1 MLNGAAVSFTSKMQ
15 TLTAPSTTWAE
26 TKTLFDCSTD
36 VLGLRNLLSEL
47 GHLQEA
53 ATVIYQDNK
62 SAIQIATNR
71 GSLGKTSRAMD
82 LQTLSIRN
90 RIEDHQVFPIYTH
103 TTTMLADM
111 GSKALPEMPF
121 IKFRDVMN
129 GYALVKAHHPDKAL
143 PDYVYNVSKDPSL
156 FTPESISDSH
166 HPISRISAL
175 ILGMKCTYLSHDD
188 DEDLPDEAEE
198 EEEDNDDHDME
209 STHEDVTSDEDQND
223 HNAAESH
230 QDDNDLNEEDG
241 NEITDNQSSDDE
253 AIIPIPCYAFQQ
265 NGVCK
270 WESTCRFLHQG
281 HHDSDEEAR
290 RQTNVHQSSA
300 VNDNDA
306 VTMMPCQ
313 ASNANGFCKWGAHCR
328 FQPKRQKADITTP
341 RCFDQ
346 NDQET
351 LNKFI
356 TFTHD
361 LVPQEKLGGCTPYEM
376 RTGNKPGTITI
387 TTGITSM
394 PIERMRGGSDE
405 LESDND
411 NDNMENN
418 SHDDESS
425 LEEDV
430 EYNINHST
438 NPCPAYSPIHDLINH
453 HISSDVNNGGVSS
466 SPYSFNMNHYPGL
479 LWENDDLPDP
489 RLYNIDIGLM
499 RHWHIRDR
507 VDTTRLT
514 QMTYHSYHRYLQEIE
529 PGYYGAS
536 VSEATNKFTIS
547 TVNQHLPTA
556 DSVSRNMPSPVMFCP
571 PVLDSDP
578 LIRSRQIQR
587 ALNKFIIRL
596 ESLIENKSIDEVTDN
611 IYWGLFIPNP
621 IPKRSWL
628 RWIRWR
634 TYYNHL
640 TFSNTIDGTNTTELE
655 CPEYGPA
662 FLRPIDKRRM
672 SRHNCFS
679 LDTHTAQFYHLG
691 GCCKENS
698 RLPKV
703 RHVDQDK
710 VIIYINASIWRL
722 GQDDYIDST
731 YLVHKP
737 EAFRGAITWRQ
748 KRLNTYFKQLN
759 PEWGRWAKEV
769 KEINPYQSASKRL
782 KTKE

>member
-1 MLNGAAVSFTSKMQ
+1 M
-15 TLTAPSTTWAE
+15 
-26 TKTLFDCSTD
+26 FDCSTD
-36 VLGLRNLLSEL
+36 VLGVRNLLLEL

-90 RIEDHQVFPIYTH
+90 RIEDHQVFPSYCK
-103 TTTMLADM
+103 TTKMLADM
-111 GSKALPEMPF
+111 GSQALSESPF
-121 IKFRDVMN
+121 VQFRDIMN
-129 GYALVKAHHPDKAL
+129 GYALVKAHHPDKLL
-143 PDYVYNVSKDPSL
+143 PDYVFDIRKDPDVINFQSDAV
-156 FTPESISDSH
+156 ESISTFIMSFEFH
-166 HPISRISAL
+166 QISPDVTN
-175 ILGMKCTYLSHDD
+175 GGVPTHEDD
-188 DEDLPDEAEE
+188 DDLPDEVEE
-198 EEEDNDDHDME
+198 EEEDDDDDSMDSNE
-209 STHEDVTSDEDQND
+209 GEDTSDDEPHNND
-223 HNAAESH
+223 VEANH
-230 QDDNDLNEEDG
+230 QSDD
-241 NEITDNQSSDDE
+241 EINIHGDNQSIDDD
-253 AIIPIPCYAFQQ
+253 AVIPMPCYAL
-265 NGVCK
+265 K
-270 WESTCRFLHQG
+270 L
-281 HHDSDEEAR
+281 
-290 RQTNVHQSSA
+290 
-300 VNDNDA
+300 
-306 VTMMPCQ
+306 
-313 ASNANGFCKWGAHCR
+313 NGFCKWGATCR
-328 FQPKRQKADITTP
+328 FQHLKKNVIDEKAGSKSNDKQSSDIN
-341 RCFDQ
+341 
-346 NDQET
+346 NDDDAEM
-351 LNKFI
+351 LDKYV

-361 LVPQEKLGGCTPYEM
+361 ILPQEQLGGYSPYEI
-376 RTGNKPGTITI
+376 RTGKQPDNTTTFRIQASTPSYQRRKPL
-387 TTGITSM
+387 SEHHAPPNQKRQ
-394 PIERMRGGSDE
+394 PIMRMRGGSDDR
-405 LESDND
+405 ESVEDNI
-411 NDNMENN
+411 
-418 SHDDESS
+418 HDDESS
-425 LEEDV
+425 LEEDG

-438 NPCPAYSPIHDLINH
+438 NPRPAYSPIHDLFNQ
-453 HISSDVNNGGVSS
+453 HISRNVNDGGVSS
-466 SPYSFNMNHYPGL
+466 SPYSFNMNHYPGQ

-507 VDTTRLT
+507 VDTTRLS

-529 PGYYGAS
+529 PGYYGDS
-536 VSEATNKFTIS
+536 VLEETNKFTIS
-547 TVNQHLPTA
+547 TVIQHLPTA

-578 LIRSRQIQR
+578 IIRSRQIQR

-662 FLRPIDKRRM
+662 FLRPVDKRRM
-672 SRHNCFS
+672 LLHNCFS

-698 RLPKV
+698 RPPEV

-710 VIIYINASIWRL
+710 VIIYTNASIWRL

-737 EAFRGAITWRQ
+737 EAFRGATTWRQ